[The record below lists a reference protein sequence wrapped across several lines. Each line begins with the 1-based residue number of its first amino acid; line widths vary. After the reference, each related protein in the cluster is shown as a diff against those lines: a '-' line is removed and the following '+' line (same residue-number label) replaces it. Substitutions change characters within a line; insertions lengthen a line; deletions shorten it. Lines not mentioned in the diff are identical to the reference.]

1 MPASEKPLVYLII
14 GAAGSGRRAIVAD
27 LIEGGLESTDT
38 PAVAIAAGEAASEHD
53 ARLPRLERWTWQDG
67 FMLLAKP
74 KGISHLFVVLDGR
87 SSQVD
92 QIEAFKGWLE
102 GQRLELAR
110 CLSVVNCQLAERH
123 PPLLAWYEACVH
135 FSDVVLLNR
144 REGVENR
151 WVSDFLNHFK
161 KQFVPCLFEMVK
173 DGRVK
178 NPALLLDP
186 QARRVSQAFDE
197 EQDWVFTNAEGDEI
211 DEDEVTDDDD
221 EEVQATPAV
230 DPYFERR
237 LGGRRVKELPEIAK
251 YLG

>member
-1 MPASEKPLVYLII
+1 MVYLII

-27 LIEGGLESTDT
+27 LIEGGLEPTDT
-38 PAVAIAAGEAASEHD
+38 PAVVVSAGEAASEHD

-67 FMLLAKP
+67 FMLLSKP
-74 KGISHLFVVLDGR
+74 KGVSHLFVVLDGR

-102 GQRLELAR
+102 GQRLQLAR
-110 CLSVVNCQLAERH
+110 CLTVVNCQLAERN

-151 WVSDFLNHFK
+151 WVSEFLTHFK
-161 KQFVPCLFEMVK
+161 KQFVPCLLEMVK
-173 DGRVK
+173 EGRVK
-178 NPALLLDP
+178 NPALILDP

-211 DEDEVTDDDD
+211 DEDEITDDDD